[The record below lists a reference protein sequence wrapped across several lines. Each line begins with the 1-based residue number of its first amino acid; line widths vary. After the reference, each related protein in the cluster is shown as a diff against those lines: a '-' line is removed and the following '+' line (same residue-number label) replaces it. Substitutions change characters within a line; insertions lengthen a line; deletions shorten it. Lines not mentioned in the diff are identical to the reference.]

1 MKGGKHAHASPAHG
15 GYTGPFGHVPRG
27 TYHKYHKGH
36 NAASAKV
43 GVIRSPYKD
52 TIVRRGGSAR

>member
-1 MKGGKHAHASPAHG
+1 MSKHANAKGGHG
-15 GYTGPFGHVPRG
+15 GYVGPTGHIPRG
-27 TYHKYHKGH
+27 TYHKYHAGGGGSG
-36 NAASAKV
+36 SAKV